1 MKKYFIFAAS
11 ALALASCSSDDFL
24 GENPSGAQGT
34 SDVAI
39 RFGGETGK
47 ITRATSNTGSDA
59 QKLAG
64 QFLLYGVKST
74 TGTEGKKFT
83 DVFNNYYLWDQAVD
97 GAASNTNGWEYVG
110 TKGKDDLGT
119 GKIKLIKDQTIK
131 YWDYSSESYH
141 FVAGS
146 PISQFTFNQSEDGN
160 IASASVS
167 GLKGHLTA
175 KAVIGE
181 TTTPAESP
189 SPVYVAKPVVVA
201 KARYKNVV
209 SFDFYRQQSKVRVGF
224 YETIPGYHIK
234 SINFYSKGEDNS
246 LTVGGTNV
254 VLISTSTAT
263 PAYFVGGE
271 GTGTITYN
279 WTNQD
284 YTFAYGGTATSAK
297 NWYAG
302 AMNGVQATSS
312 TETDVAKLYGK
323 DADMEDKGFF
333 TVMPT
338 PSVTE
343 AAAILIKCDYVL
355 ESDDNKGETIKVTGA
370 TAAIPAAFS
379 KWEPNTLYTYLFK
392 ISQNTNG
399 TTGTGED
406 TPGLFPITFDA
417 VVAQEADATHQGTT
431 TTVQTPSITTNQE
444 GSVTDKGIKYVAGKA
459 ITATVTENT
468 TGDVKGITDATVKV
482 YKLTKVRTEA
492 ELQMANVFATEITD
506 QTPLTISIN
515 NNVLS
520 FTPEEGYYAIQYQT
534 AAAGEGTQ
542 AAYTYKIVHV
552 EAAPSPSVNPGN

>member
-59 QKLAG
+59 QKLDG

-83 DVFNNYYLWDQAVD
+83 DVFNNYYLWNQAVD

-110 TKGKDDLGT
+110 TNGKDDLGT
-119 GKIKLIKDQTIK
+119 GKIKLIQDQTIK

-146 PISQFTFNQSEDGN
+146 PISQFTFNQSEDGD

-175 KAVIGE
+175 KAVTGE

-201 KARYKNVV
+201 KASYKNVV

-338 PSVTE
+338 PSETE

-392 ISQNTNG
+392 ISQDTNG
-399 TTGTGED
+399 TTGDPTKPED
-406 TPGLFPITFDA
+406 TPGLFPITFAA
-417 VVAQEADATHQGTT
+417 VVKDVTFAEQGTT

-444 GSVTDKGIKYVAGKA
+444 GSVTETGIKYVAGKA

-468 TGDVKGITDATVKV
+468 TGAVKEITDATVKV
-482 YKLTKVRTEA
+482 YKLTAERTEA
-492 ELQMANVFATEITD
+492 ELQMANVFATEITN

-520 FTPEEGYYAIQYQT
+520 FTPEAGYYAIQYQT

-552 EAAPSPSVNPGN
+552 EAAE

>member
-47 ITRATSNTGSDA
+47 LTRATSNTGDFHTM
-59 QKLAG
+59 LDD
-64 QFLLYGVKST
+64 QFKIYGVKAADADGTKFSDVFKNYVLWWEGNA
-74 TGTEGKKFT
+74 TGT
-83 DVFNNYYLWDQAVD
+83 
-97 GAASNTNGWEYVG
+97 ASNTTGWEYVG
-110 TKGKDDLGT
+110 SGSHGT
-119 GKIKLIKDQTIK
+119 TDNPVTVDPAQTIK
-131 YWDYSSESYH
+131 YWDLSSGSYR

-146 PISQFTFNQSEDGN
+146 PAKHFAFNTGTNGYVETATVDGLAGHLVANNSGTTLTTDPVYIANPMIVAKDFYTQKKPVQFTF
-160 IASASVS
+160 V
-167 GLKGHLTA
+167 
-175 KAVIGE
+175 
-181 TTTPAESP
+181 
-189 SPVYVAKPVVVA
+189 
-201 KARYKNVV
+201 
-209 SFDFYRQQSKVRVGF
+209 RQQSKVRVGV
-224 YETIPGYHIK
+224 YETIPGYKITK
-234 SINFYSKGEDNS
+234 INFYEQGKTTPETTSNII
-246 LTVGGTNV
+246 LTSPAETDYFIGTDITN
-254 VLISTSTAT
+254 
-263 PAYFVGGE
+263 PASA
-271 GTGTITYN
+271 TITYDWDKLSYSFKYN
-279 WTNQD
+279 TTNLKH
-284 YTFAYGGTATSAK
+284 SK

-302 AMNGVQATSS
+302 AMDGVPATTS
-312 TETDVAKLYGK
+312 TESTIKNLYGEDKDMDAATGYFTVLPNTATDVTASPL
-323 DADMEDKGFF
+323 F
-333 TVMPT
+333 
-338 PSVTE
+338 
-343 AAAILIKCDYVL
+343 IKCDYVL
-355 ESDDNKGETIKVTGA
+355 ESEDGSGETIKVTGA
-370 TAAIPAAFS
+370 TAAIPAAFA

-534 AAAGEGTQ
+534 AAAAGENTQ

-552 EAAPSPSVNPGN
+552 EAAPGN